1 MTAMINSVLEIDGA
15 SYRIIRRRG
24 SEFILFPLHQDAL
37 ALESYPAD
45 ELEKALKNGTAKYAP
60 DPYEKLRLSTPSLK
74 IMARA
79 QSRFDSIKELIS
91 DPRLYDPLT
100 RRAAFRDAS
109 GGDKK
114 LLIKLRRNLLA
125 YWKKG
130 LTVTALIPESG
141 RTAGC
146 STSGRKGQCPRSP
159 EMNAHLEMIC
169 QKYLL
174 TQNHLSLEKAYMR
187 SLEEWEK
194 KYPDTP
200 APSRTQLRYYF
211 ERHYRKPGKAIKP
224 NPVIISSLDADNQKS
239 SADQVPISRK
249 PVMNADLKQSPA
261 GSTESAE
268 QTGSAPDA
276 ASDLAPNSATED
288 EIISFCLGI
297 AAGFDYDLSNM
308 KLLDMLNVIIREQ
321 KAADTSVIWS
331 KAISKISRRFKEMLA
346 ASAAENDEA

>member
-1 MTAMINSVLEIDGA
+1 MINSVLEIDSA

-37 ALESYPAD
+37 TLKGYPAD
-45 ELEKALKNGTAKYAP
+45 ELDEALKNGTVKHMP
-60 DPYEKLRLSTPSLK
+60 DPYEKLRLSCPPPK

-114 LLIKLRRNLLA
+114 LLIKLRRNLSA

-141 RTAGC
+141 RATGC
-146 STSGRKGQCPRSP
+146 QTSGRKGQCPRSP

-169 QKYLL
+169 RKYLL
-174 TQNHLSLEKAYMR
+174 SQNHLSLEKAYMR

-211 ERHYRKPGKAIKP
+211 ERHYKKTGKAIKP
-224 NPVIISSLDADNQKS
+224 DPVIISSLDADNQRS
-239 SADQVPISRK
+239 SARKDPITPE
-249 PVMNADLKQSPA
+249 PVLQAGLKQSPA
-261 GSTESAE
+261 GSAESPG
-268 QTGSAPDA
+268 QTGSTPDA
-276 ASDLAPNSATED
+276 TSDLAPDLATED

-308 KLLDMLNVIIREQ
+308 KLLDMLSVIIREQ
-321 KAADTSVIWS
+321 KAADTSTLLGKTVV
-331 KAISKISRRFKEMLA
+331 AISRRFKETLA
-346 ASAAENDEA
+346 ASTAENNEA

>member
-45 ELEKALKNGTAKYAP
+45 ELDEALKNGTVKHMP
-60 DPYEKLRLSTPSLK
+60 DPYEKLRLSSPPPK

-79 QSRFDSIKELIS
+79 QSRFDSIQELVS

-100 RRAAFRDAS
+100 RKAAFRDAS

-114 LLIKLRRNLLA
+114 LLIKLRRNLSA

-141 RTAGC
+141 RTTGC

-174 TQNHLSLEKAYMR
+174 SQNHLSLEKAYMR
-187 SLEEWEK
+187 SLEEWKK
-194 KYPDTP
+194 KYPNTP

-211 ERHYRKPGKAIKP
+211 ERHYRKPGNTIKP
-224 NPVIISSLDADNQKS
+224 ESVIVFPKDDDMQKS
-239 SADQVPISRK
+239 SARKDPITPE
-249 PVMNADLKQSPA
+249 PVLPAGLKQSPA
-261 GSTESAE
+261 GNAASAG

-276 ASDLAPNSATED
+276 APDLAPNLATED
-288 EIISFCLGI
+288 DIISFCLGI

-308 KLLDMLNVIIREQ
+308 KLLDMLNVIMREQ
-321 KAADTSVIWS
+321 KAADTSTIWS
-331 KAISKISRRFKEMLA
+331 KAISEISRRFKEVLA
-346 ASAAENDEA
+346 ASAAENDKA

>member
-1 MTAMINSVLEIDGA
+1 MTVLINSVLEIDGA

-37 ALESYPAD
+37 TLKGYPAD
-45 ELEKALKNGTAKYAP
+45 ELDEALKNGTVKYAP
-60 DPYEKLRLSTPSLK
+60 DPYEKLRLSSPPPK

-79 QSRFDSIKELIS
+79 RSRFDSIKELIS

-114 LLIKLRRNLLA
+114 LLIKLRRNLSA

-141 RTAGC
+141 RATGC
-146 STSGRKGQCPRSP
+146 QTSGRKGQCPRSP

-169 QKYLL
+169 RKYLL
-174 TQNHLSLEKAYMR
+174 SQNHLSLEKAYMH

-211 ERHYRKPGKAIKP
+211 ERHYRKPGNTIKP
-224 NPVIISSLDADNQKS
+224 NPVIISSLNADNQKR
-239 SADQVPISRK
+239 SAGQVPITRK

-261 GSTESAE
+261 GSAESAG
-268 QTGSAPDA
+268 QSVSTPDA
-276 ASDLAPNSATED
+276 APDLAPNLATED

-321 KAADTSVIWS
+321 KAADTSAIWS
-331 KAISKISRRFKEMLA
+331 KAISEISRRFKEMLA